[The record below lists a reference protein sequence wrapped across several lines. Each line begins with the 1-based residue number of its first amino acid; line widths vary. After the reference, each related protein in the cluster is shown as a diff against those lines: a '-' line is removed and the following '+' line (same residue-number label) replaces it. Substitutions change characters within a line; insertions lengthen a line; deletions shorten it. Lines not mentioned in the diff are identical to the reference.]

1 MIKRLPAAIAVVV
14 ALLPVAGCMSVSDL
28 TGSVREKFSTADPAQ
43 TRVFAANQRTTYD
56 AVRSAA
62 QQLGYRIV
70 RGGAAQGELDAVSGV
85 GPGERTGSSRQLAMK
100 VRLRGTEED
109 THVTVRFTE
118 IIEADS
124 SNRAGQA
131 TETPL
136 RDTPQ
141 YQVFFRLV
149 EQALVGTPRGAI

>member
-1 MIKRLPAAIAVVV
+1 
-14 ALLPVAGCMSVSDL
+14 
-28 TGSVREKFSTADPAQ
+28 
-43 TRVFAANQRTTYD
+43 
-56 AVRSAA
+56 
-62 QQLGYRIV
+62 
-70 RGGAAQGELDAVSGV
+70 VSGV

-118 IIEADS
+118 ILEADS